1 MQFRK
6 LFCALLAA
14 AVGAWSLSAATPAA
28 ADDAR
33 MLRIVSPWEITGLDP
48 ARSGYIFARLQ
59 IAETLV
65 GADNGGNP
73 MPSLA
78 ESWTVSPD
86 GLDWRFRLRPN
97 ALFHDGTPAN
107 AEAVARALQR
117 AQSLTGGMLTN
128 APIAAIAAAD
138 GLVSIRTTRPFGALP
153 AFLAHSSA
161 IVLAPSAYSE
171 AGAVIRIVA
180 TGPYRATVGEPP
192 LKVEIARFEGWAGRP
207 PAIARASYL
216 AVTRGETRTAMAE
229 SGQADLVYVLPP
241 EAVDRLRRNQRLA
254 VTVMP
259 IPRTRLLKLN
269 AGSPFFEDRR
279 VRQAIGFALDREGIA
294 ISLLRSPESQAT
306 QLFPPSL
313 SEWHVPNLPALTH
326 DAARARVL
334 LAEAGWKPG
343 QNGIVEKD
351 GRPFRVTLRTFSD
364 RPEQPPM
371 AAAIQAQLREIGIDL
386 RVAIV
391 NSGEIPAGH
400 RDGTLEM
407 ALFARNFSLVPDP
420 IGTML
425 QDYGPQGG
433 DWGAMNWSSADLART
448 LDALGSTSDPA
459 ERARLRAAAA
469 RILHAEMPVVPVA
482 WFDYGVAANRR
493 LQNVSVDPFELSY
506 RLDAMRWTE

>member
-1 MQFRK
+1 
-6 LFCALLAA
+6 
-14 AVGAWSLSAATPAA
+14 
-28 ADDAR
+28 
-33 MLRIVSPWEITGLDP
+33 
-48 ARSGYIFARLQ
+48 
-59 IAETLV
+59 
-65 GADNGGNP
+65 
-73 MPSLA
+73 
-78 ESWTVSPD
+78 
-86 GLDWRFRLRPN
+86 
-97 ALFHDGTPAN
+97 
-107 AEAVARALQR
+107 
-117 AQSLTGGMLTN
+117 
-128 APIAAIAAAD
+128 
-138 GLVSIRTTRPFGALP
+138 
-153 AFLAHSSA
+153 
-161 IVLAPSAYSE
+161 
-171 AGAVIRIVA
+171 
-180 TGPYRATVGEPP
+180 
-192 LKVEIARFEGWAGRP
+192 
-207 PAIARASYL
+207 
-216 AVTRGETRTAMAE
+216 
-229 SGQADLVYVLPP
+229 
-241 EAVDRLRRNQRLA
+241 
-254 VTVMP
+254 
-259 IPRTRLLKLN
+259 
-269 AGSPFFEDRR
+269 
-279 VRQAIGFALDREGIA
+279 
-294 ISLLRSPESQAT
+294 
-306 QLFPPSL
+306 
-313 SEWHVPNLPALTH
+313 PNLPALTH
-326 DAARARVL
+326 DSARARAL

-459 ERARLRAAAA
+459 ERSRLRASAA

>member
-1 MQFRK
+1 MDRRK
-6 LFCALLAA
+6 LLSGFFAA
-14 AVGAWSLSAATPAA
+14 AAAASSFGAGAPAT

-33 MLRIVSPWEITGLDP
+33 TLRIVSPWEIAGLDP

-59 IAETLV
+59 VAETLV
-65 GADNGGNP
+65 GADEGGNP
-73 MPSLA
+73 VPSLA
-78 ESWTVSPD
+78 ESWTEAPD
-86 GLDWRFRLRPN
+86 GLEWLFRLRPD
-97 ALFHDGTPAN
+97 ARFHDGTPAN

-117 AQSLTGGMLTN
+117 ARSLTGGMLAN
-128 APIAAIAAAD
+128 APIAEIAAGD
-138 GLVSIRTTRPFGALP
+138 GVVSIRTIRPFGALL

-161 IVLAPSAYSE
+161 VVLAPSAYSE
-171 AGAVIRIVA
+171 TGSVTRIVG
-180 TGPYRATVGEPP
+180 TGPYRATIVEPP
-192 LKVEIARFEGWAGRP
+192 LKVELSRFEGWAGRP

-254 VTVMP
+254 VTVLP

-269 AGSPFFEDRR
+269 SAPPFFDDRR
-279 VRQAIGFALDREGIA
+279 VRQAIGFAIDREGIA
-294 ISLLRSPESQAT
+294 ASLLRSPESRAT

-313 SEWHVPNLPALTH
+313 SEWHVPDLPALTH
-326 DAARARVL
+326 DGARARAL
-334 LAEAGWKPG
+334 LAEAGWTPG
-343 QNGIVEKD
+343 QNGILEKD
-351 GRPFRVTLRTFSD
+351 GRLFRVTLRTFSD

-371 AAAIQAQLREIGIDL
+371 AAAIQAQLREIGIDI

-420 IGTML
+420 IGTLL

-433 DWGAMNWSSADLART
+433 DWGAMNWSSAELSRT
-448 LDALGSTSDPA
+448 LDLLGSTRDPA
-459 ERARLRAAAA
+459 ERARLRSAAA
-469 RILHAEMPVVPVA
+469 RVLHAELPVVPVA
-482 WFDYGVAANRR
+482 WFDYAVAANRR

-506 RLDAMRWTE
+506 RLDAMRWAE

>member
-1 MQFRK
+1 MHLRGV
-6 LFCALLAA
+6 FCGFVAATVAAWALAA
-14 AVGAWSLSAATPAA
+14 SGPAA
-28 ADDAR
+28 ADETR
-33 MLRIVSPWEITGLDP
+33 TLRIVSPWEITGLDP

-59 IAETLV
+59 VAETLV

-73 MPSLA
+73 VPSLA
-78 ESWTVSPD
+78 ENWTVSPD
-86 GLDWRFRLRPN
+86 GLSWRFRLRPN
-97 ALFHDGTPAN
+97 AQFHDGTPAN
-107 AEAVARALQR
+107 AEAVARSLQR

-128 APIAAIAAAD
+128 APIAEIAAAD
-138 GLVSIRTTRPFGALP
+138 GVVSIRTDRPFVALL

-171 AGAVIRIVA
+171 AGAVTRIVG
-180 TGPYRATVGEPP
+180 TGPYRATVVEPP
-192 LKVEIARFEGWAGRP
+192 LKVEIAKFEGWAGRP

-241 EAVDRLRRNQRLA
+241 EAVDRLRRNPRLA
-254 VTVMP
+254 VAVAP

-269 AGSPFFEDRR
+269 AASPFFADQR
-279 VRQAIGFALDREGIA
+279 VRAAISFALDREGIA
-294 ISLLRSPESQAT
+294 ASLLRSPESQAT

-313 SEWHVPNLPALTH
+313 SEWHVQSLPALTH
-326 DAARARVL
+326 DTARARAL
-334 LAEAGWKPG
+334 LADAGWKPG
-343 QNGIVEKD
+343 QSGIVEKD

-371 AAAIQAQLREIGIDL
+371 AAAIQAQLREIGIDM

-420 IGTML
+420 IGTLL

-448 LDALGSTSDPA
+448 LEMLGSTSDPA

-469 RILHAEMPVVPVA
+469 RVLHAELPVIPVA
-482 WFDYGVAANRR
+482 WFDYGVAASRR
-493 LQNVSVDPFELSY
+493 LQNVSIDPFELSY
-506 RLDAMRWTE
+506 RLDAMRWAE